1 MSEDKNLD
9 RKIPTTI
16 LAIRVANEIR
26 VLDKPRL
33 RLRFIS
39 MPTNRAHIKNTEIEN
54 SAYVIV

>member
-16 LAIRVANEIR
+16 LAIRVAKEIR

>member
-1 MSEDKNLD
+1 
-9 RKIPTTI
+9 
-16 LAIRVANEIR
+16 
-26 VLDKPRL
+26 L